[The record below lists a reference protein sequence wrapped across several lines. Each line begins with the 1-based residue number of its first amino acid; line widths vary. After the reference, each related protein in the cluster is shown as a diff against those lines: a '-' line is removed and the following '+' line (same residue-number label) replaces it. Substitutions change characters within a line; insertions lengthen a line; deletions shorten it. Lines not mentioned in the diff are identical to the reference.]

1 MIVAQPQKRPVRPV
15 VSSGVMSLQPPT
27 NVRKVDLEKPNAAR
41 MYDYHLGGSHNFESD
56 RALATQVEQV
66 APWVKQVARINR
78 AWLRRVVTFLM
89 DQGVRQFL
97 DLGSGIPTVGNVH
110 ELAQQRDPATRVV
123 YVDYEAVAVH
133 HSFELLKDNDNA
145 AVVWADVR
153 DPQTVLAN
161 EETRKLIDLT
171 QPVGL
176 LCAGL
181 LLFIG
186 DDYDPAG
193 LVAAYRD
200 ACPAG
205 SYLAVST
212 MSQDEADQET
222 AAQLAGLLSLYEG
235 ADERIYPRDKA
246 TIEAWFAGTELV
258 DPGLVLLHQWR
269 PERTSTGESASPE
282 QDSSPARLLG
292 YGAVGRIGA

>member
-1 MIVAQPQKRPVRPV
+1 
-15 VSSGVMSLQPPT
+15 MSPRPPT
-27 NVRKVDLEKPNAAR
+27 NVRDVDLQKPNAAR
-41 MYDYHLGGSHNFESD
+41 MYDYHLGGSHNFEPD
-56 RALATQVEQV
+56 RLLAAQVESV

-89 DQGVRQFL
+89 DQGIRQFL

-110 ELAQQRDPATRVV
+110 ELAQRRDPATRVV

-133 HSFELLKDNDNA
+133 HSYELLRDNENA

-153 DPQTVLAN
+153 NPRSVLGH
-161 EETRKLIDLT
+161 EETTRLLDFD
-171 QPVGL
+171 QPVGV

-186 DDYDPAG
+186 DEYDPAG
-193 LVAAYRD
+193 LLAAYRD
-200 ACPAG
+200 ACAPG

-222 AAQLAGLLSLYEG
+222 ATQLAGLLGLYES
-235 ADERIYPRDKA
+235 ADEQVYPRDKA
-246 TIEAWFAGTELV
+246 TIGSWFAGTSLV
-258 DPGLVLLHQWR
+258 EPGLTLLHQWR
-269 PERTSTGESASPE
+269 PERTATGAPLAPE
-282 QDSSPARLLG
+282 QESSPARLLG
-292 YGAVGRIGA
+292 YGAVGRIG